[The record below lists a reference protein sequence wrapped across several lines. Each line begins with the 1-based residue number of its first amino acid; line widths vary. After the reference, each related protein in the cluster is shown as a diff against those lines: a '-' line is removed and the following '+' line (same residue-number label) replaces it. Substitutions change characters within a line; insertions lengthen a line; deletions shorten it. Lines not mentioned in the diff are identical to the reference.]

1 MSESERNSEAP
12 VNLANDGTLMT
23 CMEAGT
29 VREFRVRLAEIAT
42 EKRSVAR
49 IVNWLSRGAMVV
61 MVTAVKNGMASAWVY
76 APSKGVSWLYCHVI
90 LANGEHCM
98 RHIRVT
104 VF

>member
-1 MSESERNSEAP
+1 MSDNTQNSEEP
-12 VNLANDGTLMT
+12 VNQAHDGTMMT

-29 VREFRVRLAEIAT
+29 VREFSVRLADIAS

-49 IVNWLSRGAMVV
+49 MVNWLSRGSMVV
-61 MVTAVKNGMASAWVY
+61 MVTVVKNGMASAWVY
-76 APSKGVSWLYCHVI
+76 APRKGVSWLYCHVI